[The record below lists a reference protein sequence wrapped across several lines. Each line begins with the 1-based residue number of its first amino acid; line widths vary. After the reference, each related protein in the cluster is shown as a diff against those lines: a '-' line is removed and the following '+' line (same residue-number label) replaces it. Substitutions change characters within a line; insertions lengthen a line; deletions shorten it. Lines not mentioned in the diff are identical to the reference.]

1 MPLQRV
7 VGVKKAVSVACGDDH
22 TLVLQAAS
30 LPALLYEDAFLP
42 LTSAQLTESHSSRSS
57 SDPTSALGLDDSM
70 VEDGDNGDVSP
81 HTAEPA
87 PLKAS
92 TCHHVHHDA
101 VVKETT
107 KVLSLQQL
115 CQREVAKQVNLR
127 TALPLLSLAYSTGC
141 IDLMT
146 YCYDFIRMLVVTHS
160 SIACIDKF
168 TFLLFYH
175 VCYMCTLGIL
185 MQCLWR

>member
-1 MPLQRV
+1 M
-7 VGVKKAVSVACGDDH
+7 ACGDDH

-30 LPALLYEDAFLP
+30 VPALLYEENFLP
-42 LTSAQLTESHSSRSS
+42 LTPTQPVRRSSRSS
-57 SDPTSALGLDDSM
+57 SDPISALGLDDSM
-70 VEDGDNGDVSP
+70 VEDGDCGDTSP

-92 TCHHVHHDA
+92 TRHHDQHGSD
-101 VVKETT
+101 VRFTT

-127 TALPLLSLAYSTGC
+127 TALPVLSMAYSTGC

-146 YCYDFIRMLVVTHS
+146 YCYDFIRMLVLTHPP
-160 SIACIDKF
+160 IIYMFIF
-168 TFLLFYH
+168 THILL
-175 VCYMCTLGIL
+175 CYML
-185 MQCLWR
+185 